1 MSNEKIEE
9 FSSKAFD
16 ILDKNSSKDEKK
28 EALNKEIQSYMKP
41 ILSEIEDLT
50 SRVVWLE
57 NAVDEMNIEEI
68 FVEYQKKFDLFF
80 WTGVVK

>member
-1 MSNEKIEE
+1 VSNEKIEE
-9 FSSKAFD
+9 FSSKVFD
-16 ILDKNSSKDEKK
+16 VLDKYSSKGEKK
-28 EALNKEIQSYMKP
+28 EALNKELQNYMNP

-80 WTGVVK
+80 WTGIVK

>member
-1 MSNEKIEE
+1 MSNKKIEE
-9 FSSKAFD
+9 FSSKIFD
-16 ILDKNSSKDEKK
+16 ALDNHSSKGEKK
-28 EALNKEIQSYMKP
+28 EALNKELQNYMNP

-50 SRVVWLE
+50 SRVIWLE

>member
-80 WTGVVK
+80 